1 LEAEAERIASAAGGG
16 RRVVGQNRQNFVG
29 PALCVPIG
37 MAPRG
42 DIDGDFDANGGHV
55 GGQCTHFGAYDY
67 HHHGNNDDHHVR
79 PYGDHYRQ
87 RDDDLGRVK
96 LSIPSFTRKEDAD
109 AYFEK

>member
-1 LEAEAERIASAAGGG
+1 MHQLIQIKHQKHQCMGPLHGIMQRKYNKRCILSLLKLITMQMRILYYLNI
-16 RRVVGQNRQNFVG
+16 VGC
-29 PALCVPIG
+29 ALCVPIG

-79 PYGDHYRQ
+79 PYGDPYC
-87 RDDDLGRVK
+87 
-96 LSIPSFTRKEDAD
+96 
-109 AYFEK
+109 